1 MEPLPKPDRGRLAPY
16 DVDERPVP
24 GRFGHTWGSKKA
36 RVARRR
42 ATVGSR
48 LPEEAF
54 AAPRACGVWCVAA
67 RAEHNIVSGI
77 AASPAKIGTTSLCLA
92 PSTLSSSVVAWFH
105 VNGNQGAFRQQRRY
119 PCRMVEKSH
128 RRTTRAFQFCLRTH
142 SGHCRLF
149 RISWR
154 GLVGAL
160 ETPTKARIPTVSIED
175 K

>member
-1 MEPLPKPDRGRLAPY
+1 MMSMNDPFRGVSAILGARKRRELRGAEHRPGGRLP
-16 DVDERPVP
+16 D
-24 GRFGHTWGSKKA
+24 
-36 RVARRR
+36 
-42 ATVGSR
+42 
-48 LPEEAF
+48 EAF
-54 AAPRACGVWCVAA
+54 ASPARPSGVWCVAA
-67 RAEHNIVSGI
+67 RAEHDIVSGI

-92 PSTLSSSVVAWFH
+92 PSPLSSSLVAWFH

-119 PCRMVEKSH
+119 PCRMVDKSY

-142 SGHCRLF
+142 SGRCRLF

-160 ETPTKARIPTVSIED
+160 ETPTKARIPIVSIVD